1 MTSIDHPPT
10 SSETQTFSG
19 TQTSRT
25 SVLHGIR
32 ELKWETR
39 EVPSPGPHEVRVR
52 VRRIGVCGSDV
63 HYYTHGRIGPFVVEA
78 PLVLGHEVMGVVE
91 ALGPDVTGLQVGDR
105 VALEPGY
112 PCRRCA
118 YCKRGEYNL
127 CPHMTFMATPP
138 VNGALGEYVVWPD
151 DFAFKLPDSIS
162 DDAGALLEP
171 LAVGIWAAR
180 KGNVGPGDSV
190 AVFGAGPIGCTTI
203 QAARAA
209 GATTIIA
216 VDLEDFRLELAR
228 KVGATHTINARHE
241 DVLAVIRE
249 LTRGDLPLS
258 HAGVDVSFE
267 TAGSLPTTRMTL
279 AAPRPGGRAVLVGLP
294 ADPEVSLD
302 IVSAASR
309 EVTLRGVFRYANC
322 YPAAIALVASGAID
336 LDALVTHRYAF
347 DQTPEAFE
355 FADHEKKAS
364 MKVMIDVS

>member
-1 MTSIDHPPT
+1 MIATT
-10 SSETQTFSG
+10 LSSTAAEAL
-19 TQTSRT
+19 TSRT
-25 SVLHGIR
+25 SVLNGTR
-32 ELKWETR
+32 DLGWQTR
-39 EVPSPGPHEVRVR
+39 EVPAPGPHEVRVR

-91 ALGPDVTGLQVGDR
+91 ALGEGVTRLSVGDR
-105 VALEPGY
+105 VALEPGH

-127 CPHMTFMATPP
+127 CPEMTFMATPP
-138 VNGALGEYVVWPD
+138 VDGALAEYVIWPD
-151 DFAFKLPDSIS
+151 DFAFALPDSIS

-171 LAVGIWAAR
+171 LAVGVWAAR
-180 KGNVGPGDSV
+180 KGAVGPGDSV

-203 QAARAA
+203 QAAKAA

-216 VDLEDFRLELAR
+216 VDLEDFRLDLAR
-228 KVGATHTINARHE
+228 RVGATHSLNARHQ
-241 DVLAVIRE
+241 DVLAMIRE
-249 LTRGDLPLS
+249 LTRRDLPLS
-258 HAGVDVSFE
+258 HAGVDVAFE

-294 ADPEVSLD
+294 PDPEVSLD

-322 YPAAIALVASGAID
+322 YPAAIDLVASGAVD

-347 DQTPEAFE
+347 NQTPEAFA
-355 FADHEKKAS
+355 FADHEKKTS
-364 MKVMIDVS
+364 MKVMIDVG